1 MSDVW
6 IRTTDGD
13 LIRADEVRQIT
24 SGDGLRVVLV
34 GGSQFM
40 VADVEPRAEADTA
53 AQDLAAA
60 MSEARY
66 HIPVSVAYDGFDELI
81 FRPLPPDPALRE
93 RFAPANAPLL
103 LFAGRL
109 VTFKGIDHL
118 LDALVLLKD
127 RPQPHLL
134 ADARLGDRR
143 ARFHSR
149 HRAQ

>member
-60 MSEARY
+60 MSEAR
-66 HIPVSVAYDGFDELI
+66 
-81 FRPLPPDPALRE
+81 
-93 RFAPANAPLL
+93 RFQEA
-103 LFAGRL
+103 
-109 VTFKGIDHL
+109 
-118 LDALVLLKD
+118 VLLSVVKEQEWVVTTL
-127 RPQPHLL
+127 PLI
-134 ADARLGDRR
+134 GGKVR
-143 ARFHSR
+143 AS
-149 HRAQ
+149 